1 MSLHAPLV
9 LIDNEKDLM
18 HQVIFKPKTL
28 NYIKSIELVDKYIKV
43 FKNRN
48 FILEKCLYDL
58 YLFYEPKI

>member
-43 FKNRN
+43 FNKPN
-48 FILEKCLYDL
+48 FILEKCA
-58 YLFYEPKI
+58 